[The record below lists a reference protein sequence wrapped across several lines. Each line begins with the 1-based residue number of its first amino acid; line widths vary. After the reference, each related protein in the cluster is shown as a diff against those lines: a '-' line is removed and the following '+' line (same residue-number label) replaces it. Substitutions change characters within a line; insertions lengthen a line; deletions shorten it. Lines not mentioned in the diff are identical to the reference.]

1 MKFRPFIVRWSIL
14 GSLIFRYLFSVAYFV
29 VREWLLCLMG
39 RQIRMVVPADG
50 LSVSRDRLLL
60 LRGFHHTKSVTEWSG
75 IPSGKPVPVTTE
87 WMNESWFIF
96 RWKCGSRFLLSGR
109 CRVPRRDYV
118 SHPSGQ
124 CRNTCDGQFN
134 PRLVCWKRRQ
144 FS

>member
-1 MKFRPFIVRWSIL
+1 MKFRLFIVRRSIL

-60 LRGFHHTKSVTEWSG
+60 LRGFHHTKRVTEWSG

-87 WMNESWFIF
+87 
-96 RWKCGSRFLLSGR
+96 
-109 CRVPRRDYV
+109 
-118 SHPSGQ
+118 
-124 CRNTCDGQFN
+124 
-134 PRLVCWKRRQ
+134 
-144 FS
+144 